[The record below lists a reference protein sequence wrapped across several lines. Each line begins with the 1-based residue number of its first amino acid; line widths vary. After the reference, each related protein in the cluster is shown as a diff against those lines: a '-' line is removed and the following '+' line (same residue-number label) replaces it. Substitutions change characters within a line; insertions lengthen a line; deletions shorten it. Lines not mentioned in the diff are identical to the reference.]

1 MRVARAAAAAVV
13 LALLGLLVW
22 DVTHS
27 GKGGVASKVD
37 RGHVVA
43 APSTSLPYFGSRTGT
58 FDLAAYRG
66 KVVVLNFWA
75 SWCVDCKLEAKTL
88 RDAAAKWGGKVVFVG
103 VDGSDLTSAARRY
116 MQRYDVTYRVVR
128 DVGGSAQ
135 SAWLTCRSPIR
146 RIKPANGRTVPLKIH
161 RPSKNNPIRS
171 IKAELTINRELAICG
186 CTCKDWFHDE
196 NRLCMPSPIPK
207 LESGR

>member
-1 MRVARAAAAAVV
+1 MRAARAAAAVVV

-27 GKGGVASKVD
+27 GKGGVAAKVD

-43 APSTSLPYFGSRTGT
+43 APKTTLPWFGRGGS

-88 RDAAAKWGGKVVFVG
+88 REAAAKWGGKVVFVG
-103 VDGSDLTSAARRY
+103 VDGSDLTSAARSYINRY
-116 MQRYDVTYRVVR
+116 GVNYPVVR
-128 DVGGSAQ
+128 DIGGHAQ
-135 SAWLTCRSPIR
+135 SAWGVTGFPETFFVDRSGRVVPPHVNGPIPATDLNAAIR
-146 RIKPANGRTVPLKIH
+146 RA
-161 RPSKNNPIRS
+161 
-171 IKAELTINRELAICG
+171 LT
-186 CTCKDWFHDE
+186 
-196 NRLCMPSPIPK
+196 S
-207 LESGR
+207 

>member
-1 MRVARAAAAAVV
+1 MRAARAAAAAVV

-27 GKGGVASKVD
+27 GKGGVAAKVD

-43 APSTSLPYFGSRTGT
+43 APKTTLPWFGRGGS

-88 RDAAAKWGGKVVFVG
+88 REAAAKWGGKVVFVG
-103 VDGSDLTSAARRY
+103 VDGSDLTSAARSYMNRY
-116 MQRYDVTYRVVR
+116 GVNYPVVR
-128 DVGGSAQ
+128 DIGGHAQ
-135 SAWLTCRSPIR
+135 SAWGVTGFPETFFVDRSGRVVPPHVNGPIPATDLNAAIR
-146 RIKPANGRTVPLKIH
+146 RA
-161 RPSKNNPIRS
+161 
-171 IKAELTINRELAICG
+171 LT
-186 CTCKDWFHDE
+186 
-196 NRLCMPSPIPK
+196 S
-207 LESGR
+207 

>member
-1 MRVARAAAAAVV
+1 MRAARAAAAAVV

-27 GKGGVASKVD
+27 GKGGVAAKVD

-43 APSTSLPYFGSRTGT
+43 APKTTLPWFGRGGS

-88 RDAAAKWGGKVVFVG
+88 REAAAKWGGKVVFVG
-103 VDGSDLTSAARRY
+103 VDGSDLTSAARSYMNRY
-116 MQRYDVTYRVVR
+116 GVNYPVVR
-128 DVGGSAQ
+128 DIGGHAQ
-135 SAWLTCRSPIR
+135 SVWGVTGFPETFFVDRRGRVVPPHVNGPIPATDLNAAIR
-146 RIKPANGRTVPLKIH
+146 RA
-161 RPSKNNPIRS
+161 
-171 IKAELTINRELAICG
+171 LT
-186 CTCKDWFHDE
+186 
-196 NRLCMPSPIPK
+196 S
-207 LESGR
+207 